1 VTDTL
6 IDYDPNDTGDIPP
19 IDDLGIEATR
29 DLSSHVHRRDTA
41 GEHTRNLAHDIAGLP
56 PRRRPDHDH
65 TIEMSLIEPPLGLS
79 HGDLE
84 PVSGVPTVFLT
95 EEDVQPADDLE
106 GPQKPVPAPRPPQP
120 APTEVLRLLAKRGGT
135 PDMTGLVPALR
146 PAAPARERARFRAS
160 QFGSR
165 GRHAMPIQIRPGTL
179 VAITVLLTAA
189 VYSGILLAA
198 WVVMGR

>member
-1 VTDTL
+1 MTDL
-6 IDYDPNDTGDIPP
+6 IDRADSGDIHRF
-19 IDDLGIEATR
+19 DDLGIEATR
-29 DLSSHVHRRDTA
+29 DLSSHARRRDTTDEA
-41 GEHTRNLAHDIAGLP
+41 TRNLAHEIAGLP
-56 PRRRPDHDH
+56 PRRRPDHDP

-95 EEDVQPADDLE
+95 EEDVQPVEDLE

-146 PAAPARERARFRAS
+146 PARERARFRAS

-165 GRHAMPIQIRPGTL
+165 GRHARAVRPGTL
-179 VAITVLLTAA
+179 VAVTVLLTSA
-189 VYSGILLAA
+189 VYSGIVLAA
-198 WVVMGR
+198 WLVMGR

>member
-1 VTDTL
+1 MTDL
-6 IDYDPNDTGDIPP
+6 IDRADSGDIHRF
-19 IDDLGIEATR
+19 DDLGIEATR
-29 DLSSHVHRRDTA
+29 DLSSHVHRRDTTDEA
-41 GEHTRNLAHDIAGLP
+41 TRNLAHEIAGLP
-56 PRRRPDHDH
+56 PRRRPESDP
-65 TIEMSLIEPPLGLS
+65 TIGTSLIEPPLGLS

-84 PVSGVPTVFLT
+84 PVPGVPAVFLT
-95 EEDVQPADDLE
+95 EEDMQPADDLE

-120 APTEVLRLLAKRGGT
+120 APTEVLSLLAKLGGT

-146 PAAPARERARFRAS
+146 PARPARERARFKAS

-165 GRHAMPIQIRPGTL
+165 GRHARAVRPGTL
-179 VAITVLLTAA
+179 VAVTVLFTAA